1 MELFETWGFDF
12 MDPFPL
18 SYNNLYI
25 LMAVDY
31 VSKWVEVIGTPT
43 NDSKAVIEFLKK
55 YIFTQFG
62 TPKTLLSDNETHFC
76 NTPLESLLKRYR
88 IFHKVTAPYRP

>member
-1 MELFETWGFDF
+1 MELFEAWGFDF
-12 MDPFPL
+12 MDPFRS

-43 NDSKAVIEFLKK
+43 NDSKAAIKFLKK
-55 YIFTQFG
+55 HIFTQFG
-62 TPKTLLSDNETHFC
+62 ILRGLLNDNGTHFAII
-76 NTPLESLLKRYR
+76 P
-88 IFHKVTAPYRP
+88 